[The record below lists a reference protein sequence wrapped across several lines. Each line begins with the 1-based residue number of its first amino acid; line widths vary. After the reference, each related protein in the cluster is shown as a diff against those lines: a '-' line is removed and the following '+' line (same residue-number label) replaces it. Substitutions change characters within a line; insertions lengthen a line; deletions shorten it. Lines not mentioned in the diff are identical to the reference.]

1 MMAGSEKLFELALL
15 VAALA
20 LYAARLRFQLTGITQ
35 IDRYRSAILRSGLA
49 FGIGGLV
56 LLAIGGE
63 LAALT
68 SLPGEF
74 TAASATL
81 DRWFGP
87 NENSGIALAVMLG
100 FAGGVVVGGALAW
113 RRLRR
118 GKRDWTIG
126 RIAHLQPQA
135 PRAFGWAALLSVVA
149 AATEELF
156 FRLVLPL
163 LVAKVSG
170 NAWIGFGAA
179 LALFAFAHR
188 YQRLAGVIGTVIGGA
203 FLTLL
208 YLRTG
213 SLWLP
218 VAAHAAINLNGLVI
232 RPWLAR
238 RISSSA
244 GSRS

>member
-1 MMAGSEKLFELALL
+1 MIADLALL

-20 LYAARLRFQLTGITQ
+20 LYIARLRSRLTGTSQ
-35 IDRYRSAILRSGLA
+35 IERYRSAILRSGLA
-49 FGIGGLV
+49 FGVGGIA
-56 LLAIGGE
+56 LLTLGGD

-68 SLPGEF
+68 SLPSEF
-74 TAASATL
+74 AGASDTL

-87 NENSGIALAVMLG
+87 TEDSGIALAVMLG
-100 FAGGVVVGGALAW
+100 FAGGVSVGGLVAW
-113 RRLRR
+113 RRLRQ
-118 GKRDWTIG
+118 GKRDWSIG
-126 RIAHLQPQA
+126 DIAHLQPRE
-135 PRAFGWAALLSVVA
+135 PRAFGWAAILSIVA

-163 LVAKVSG
+163 LIAKIAG
-170 NAWIGFGAA
+170 NAWVGIGAA
-179 LALFAFAHR
+179 LLLFAFAHR
-188 YQRLAGVIGTVIGGA
+188 YQRWAGVVGTLIGGA

-213 SLWLP
+213 TLWLP

-238 RISSSA
+238 RISSST

>member
-1 MMAGSEKLFELALL
+1 MIVDVLLL
-15 VAALA
+15 VATLA
-20 LYAARLRFQLTGITQ
+20 LYAARLRFRPSGITQ
-35 IDRYRSAILRSGLA
+35 IERYRSAILRSALA
-49 FGIGGLV
+49 FGLGGV
-56 LLAIGGE
+56 ALLAIGGD
-63 LAALT
+63 LSALT
-68 SLPGEF
+68 SLPREF
-74 TAASATL
+74 ASASVTL

-87 NENSGIALAVMLG
+87 TKDSGIALAVMLG
-100 FAGGVVVGGALAW
+100 FVGGVVVGGLVAW

-118 GKRDWTIG
+118 GKRDWSIG
-126 RIAHLQPQA
+126 EIAHLQPRE
-135 PRAFGWAALLSVVA
+135 PGAFGWAALLSVVA

-163 LVAKVSG
+163 LIAKVAG

-179 LALFAFAHR
+179 LLLFAFAHR
-188 YQRLAGVIGTVIGGA
+188 YQRLAGVVGTAIGGA

-213 SLWLP
+213 TLWLP
-218 VAAHAAINLNGLVI
+218 IAAHAAINLNGLVI

>member
-1 MMAGSEKLFELALL
+1 MIADVLL
-15 VAALA
+15 LLAALA
-20 LYAARLRFQLTGITQ
+20 LYAVRLRFRPSGITQ
-35 IDRYRSAILRSGLA
+35 IERYQSAIWRSGLA
-49 FGIGGLV
+49 FGVGGIA
-56 LLAIGGE
+56 LLALGGE
-63 LAALT
+63 WGALAAL
-68 SLPGEF
+68 PDAF
-74 TAASATL
+74 TVAASEL

-87 NENSGIALAVMLG
+87 AEGSGIALAVMLG
-100 FAGGVVVGGALAW
+100 FVGGVVVGGLVAW

-118 GKRDWTIG
+118 GKRDWSIG
-126 RIAHLQPQA
+126 EIAHLQPRD
-135 PRAFGWAALLSVVA
+135 PGAFGWAALLSIVA

-163 LVAKVSG
+163 LIANVAG
-170 NAWIGFGAA
+170 NAWIGIGAA
-179 LALFAFAHR
+179 LLLFAVAHR
-188 YQRLAGVIGTVIGGA
+188 YQRWAGVVGTAIGGA

-213 SLWLP
+213 TLWLP
-218 VAAHAAINLNGLVI
+218 IAAHAAINLNGLVI

>member
-1 MMAGSEKLFELALL
+1 MIADVLL
-15 VAALA
+15 LLAALA
-20 LYAARLRFQLTGITQ
+20 LYAVRLRFRPSGITQ
-35 IDRYRSAILRSGLA
+35 IERYQSAIWRSGLA
-49 FGIGGLV
+49 FGVGGIA
-56 LLAIGGE
+56 LLALGGE
-63 LAALT
+63 WGALAAL
-68 SLPGEF
+68 PDAF
-74 TAASATL
+74 TVAASEL

-87 NENSGIALAVMLG
+87 AEGSGIALAVMLG
-100 FAGGVVVGGALAW
+100 FVGGVVVGGLVAW

-118 GKRDWTIG
+118 GKRDWSIG
-126 RIAHLQPQA
+126 EIAHLQPRD
-135 PRAFGWAALLSVVA
+135 PGAFGWAALLSIVA

-163 LVAKVSG
+163 LIAKVAG
-170 NAWIGFGAA
+170 NAWIGIGAA
-179 LALFAFAHR
+179 LLLFAVAHR
-188 YQRLAGVIGTVIGGA
+188 YQRWAGVVGTAIGGA

-213 SLWLP
+213 TLWLP
-218 VAAHAAINLNGLVI
+218 IAAHAAINLNGLVI

>member
-1 MMAGSEKLFELALL
+1 MIADVLL
-15 VAALA
+15 LLAALA
-20 LYAARLRFQLTGITQ
+20 LYAVRLRFRPSGITQ
-35 IDRYRSAILRSGLA
+35 IERYQSAIWRSGLA
-49 FGIGGLV
+49 FGVGGIA
-56 LLAIGGE
+56 LLALGGE
-63 LAALT
+63 WGALAAL
-68 SLPGEF
+68 PDAF
-74 TAASATL
+74 TVAASEL

-87 NENSGIALAVMLG
+87 AEGSGIALAVMLG
-100 FAGGVVVGGALAW
+100 FAGGVVVGGLVAW

-118 GKRDWTIG
+118 GKRDWSIG
-126 RIAHLQPQA
+126 EIAHLQPRD
-135 PRAFGWAALLSVVA
+135 PGAFGWAALLSIVA

-163 LVAKVSG
+163 LIAKVAG
-170 NAWIGFGAA
+170 NAWIGIGAA
-179 LALFAFAHR
+179 LLLFAVAHR
-188 YQRLAGVIGTVIGGA
+188 YQRWAGVVGTAIGGA

-213 SLWLP
+213 TLWLP
-218 VAAHAAINLNGLVI
+218 IAAHAAINLNGLVI